1 MFAGETGTMRRIAVG
16 DSGDGDKSYFEEA
29 VVGMC
34 RRLGLGW
41 RSQRFLPVLIFCG
54 VPMSTAHHSA
64 EPWKG
69 PAVPWKGTGG
79 GGNRPSMPC
88 LGSKHGRYYMYRP
101 VKVA

>member
-1 MFAGETGTMRRIAVG
+1 MIAGETRTMRRIAVG

-69 PAVPWKGTGG
+69 TGGVGGFQQVGTGQA
-79 GGNRPSMPC
+79 C
-88 LGSKHGRYYMYRP
+88 LFR
-101 VKVA
+101 